1 MERTAQGGTCPEGGQ
16 LGYMDCISAASNG
29 GWAASDHGHVGED
42 SDGVVG
48 GAQGRGRRP
57 TGAASGTPR
66 WRAAGAGGHGT
77 SGRTTGRAPPSAG
90 RGRGRDGERGRG
102 PRGCGLA
109 EYGPTYCC
117 RRPRSLRRR
126 GGSGC
131 AWTRRRGRPGT
142 LGTHVICRRDRDRR
156 GPVSKLCAV
165 ECLCPAFLSLPSI
178 DVHSN
183 QNVVPPLVQQ
193 PMADRAPG

>member
-1 MERTAQGGTCPEGGQ
+1 MWWAGLLSPMADYDCGLESRSHRRGQ
-16 LGYMDCISAASNG
+16 RRRRWWSAGARAST
-29 GWAASDHGHVGED
+29 D
-42 SDGVVG
+42 
-48 GAQGRGRRP
+48 GRRIRERP
-57 TGAASGTPR
+57 L
-66 WRAAGAGGHGT
+66 AGERLAREVT
-77 SGRTTGRAPPSAG
+77 ERPAGRTTGRAPPSAG

-142 LGTHVICRRDRDRR
+142 LGTHVICRRGLDRR

-178 DVHSN
+178 DVHSK